1 MWREEIVTRQGLRG
15 CRVAVAV
22 DRREGGEEFECVG
35 EIERG
40 IIFLVFFSFIG
51 VNTTRVSHF

>member
-1 MWREEIVTRQGLRG
+1 MDLRRARVWREEIVTRQGLRG
-15 CRVAVAV
+15 CQVAVAV

-40 IIFLVFFSFIG
+40 IIFLGFFLL
-51 VNTTRVSHF
+51 